1 MHTRT
6 SISFHLRCVSV
17 PGRPLCY
24 RSIVSFYL
32 HSRFFHFT
40 HLLSL
45 QSPGSLLEV
54 LEEKWHHF
62 SPLLL
67 LLLFL
72 LLPAFCSSSVLPT
85 RICNCMA
92 GKPVKWHCVCR
103 CCFLANAKSRV
114 LNEPNT
120 TGSTAHCK
128 AYWPCHRPH
137 LHCDLPSLSGS
148 PLLVSL
154 SFFYSLYCPSV
165 SVFAYRIVF
174 MHFYLFA
181 LPYRYICQGESIFDQ
196 SNIYQPSFSC
206 SSLSPSLHLPPS
218 PPPPFSFSPPI
229 FRPSFCSLSVKCSV
243 QTQIKLCNVNKGKQ
257 ALASKQ
263 RWMRRRWH
271 TKAMSER
278 KKERKR
284 E

>member
-45 QSPGSLLEV
+45 QSPGSTLEV

-62 SPLLL
+62 SPLL
-67 LLLFL
+67 L

-154 SFFYSLYCPSV
+154 SPLLTVLSIGICVCLSHRVYAL
-165 SVFAYRIVF
+165 
-174 MHFYLFA
+174 LFVRVA
-181 LPYRYICQGESIFDQ
+181 VP
-196 SNIYQPSFSC
+196 
-206 SSLSPSLHLPPS
+206 LHLP
-218 PPPPFSFSPPI
+218 
-229 FRPSFCSLSVKCSV
+229 RR
-243 QTQIKLCNVNKGKQ
+243 VNI
-257 ALASKQ
+257 
-263 RWMRRRWH
+263 
-271 TKAMSER
+271 
-278 KKERKR
+278 
-284 E
+284 